1 MKENNLVHV
10 KVDYNEAV
18 ESKKDILS
26 MQLNLIN
33 AIKNIRIYKIVRM
46 KELKLKNK
54 LKRTTA
60 SALTNIKKIE
70 NALPKIKINKSPKRK
85 TESYVEDVNNKS
97 SGDFVL
103 ERELQDIQEKLR
115 MLQR

>member
-1 MKENNLVHV
+1 MKNNNLVHV
-10 KVDYNEAV
+10 KVEYNEAV

-26 MQLNLIN
+26 LQLNLIKT
-33 AIKNIRIYKIVRM
+33 IKNIREYKIARL

-70 NALPKIKINKSPKRK
+70 NALPKIKLNKISKRK
-85 TESYVEDVNNKS
+85 TESYVMNINKS
-97 SGDFVL
+97 SRDLVL
-103 ERELQDIQEKLR
+103 ERELQDIQEKL
-115 MLQR
+115 MALQR